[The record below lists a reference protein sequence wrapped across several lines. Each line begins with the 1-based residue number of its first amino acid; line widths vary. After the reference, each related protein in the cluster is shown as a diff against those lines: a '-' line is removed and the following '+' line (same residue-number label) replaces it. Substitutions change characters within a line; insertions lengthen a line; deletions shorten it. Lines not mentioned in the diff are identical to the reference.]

1 MRVQEG
7 LEREGLYMYLQ
18 LIHGILQQKLT
29 QHCKAVIL
37 QLKKKKNRKTKT
49 KKAAG
54 RRAHS
59 ETLYQASPFAPLLP
73 AAPTPHHAPQHGLAS
88 SPPCQHLLL

>member
-18 LIHGILQQKLT
+18 LIHGVLQQKLT

-37 QLKKKKNRKTKT
+37 QFKKKRTEKQKQ
-49 KKAAG
+49 
-54 RRAHS
+54 RRQRA
-59 ETLYQASPFAPLLP
+59 
-73 AAPTPHHAPQHGLAS
+73 
-88 SPPCQHLLL
+88 